1 MAPLLQDT
9 PQIPII
15 PERGAEIRALNSL
28 SPEEIR
34 VRAGE
39 RLTVC
44 QDLDA
49 LHRQMAES
57 IAAEI
62 ESGNRERRAVRLI
75 LPVGPIGQYPILAEI
90 IAQRG
95 LSLTNCRFFFMDE
108 YCDAEG
114 RALPEAHPLSFKGT
128 IARLF
133 TQYLPEAAG
142 LTPET
147 CIFPDEHNYTA
158 LAARIAERGIDTCYG
173 GIGLHGH
180 LAFNEP
186 EVGVKE
192 MSVRLVRLN
201 DFTVTINAIRAQIGG
216 DVENFPRYAYT
227 LGMRELLSARRIRLY
242 CRNGSGLDWS
252 NTVLRLA
259 LLGRPGDDYP
269 VTHIRGTDYHIITD
283 ENTLASPT
291 FVL

>member
-1 MAPLLQDT
+1 MLQDT
-9 PQIPII
+9 PQIPVI
-15 PERGAEIRALNSL
+15 PQRGAEIRALNSL

-34 VRAGE
+34 ARAGD

-44 QDLDA
+44 PDLDT
-49 LHRQMAES
+49 LHRHMAES
-57 IAAEI
+57 IAADI
-62 ESGNRERRAVRLI
+62 EAGNRSGVPVRLI
-75 LPVGPIGQYPILAEI
+75 LPVGPVGQYPILAEI

-95 LSLTNCRFFFMDE
+95 LSLANSRFFFMDE

-114 RALPEAHPLSFKGT
+114 RTLPESHPLSFKGT
-128 IARLF
+128 VTRLF
-133 TQYLPEAAG
+133 TQNLPHTAN

-147 CIFPDEHNYTA
+147 CIFPDEHNYA
-158 LAARIAERGIDTCYG
+158 SLAARIAEGGIDTCYG

-186 EVGVKE
+186 EVGVKD

-216 DVENFPRYAYT
+216 DVENFPRHAYT

-242 CRNGSGLDWS
+242 CRNGSGLDWA

-259 LLGRPGDDYP
+259 LLGMSGDDYP
-269 VTHIRGTDYHIITD
+269 VTHIRGTDYQIVTD